1 MKTHKITTLTALL
14 IMLWNLGQ
22 AQVNYIYDANG
33 NRISRNT
40 VMLMAQS
47 ADSLPDSLGIHQI
60 EDYLKLQSDYK
71 EQLGEQTIYIYP
83 NPTQGAF
90 AVQITNMAA
99 VKNRK
104 MLLTGMNGREISR
117 KENFN
122 ELTEFDLSNYESGT
136 YILRILLGDKQTT
149 WKIVKQ

>member
-1 MKTHKITTLTALL
+1 METHKITTLIALF
-14 IMLWNLGQ
+14 IMLWHLGQ
-22 AQVNYIYDANG
+22 AQVSYTYDDNG

-40 VMLMAQS
+40 VVLMVQP
-47 ADSLPDSLGIHQI
+47 ADSLPDSLGINQI

-71 EQLGEQTIYIYP
+71 EQLGEQSITIYP
-83 NPTQGAF
+83 NPTHGAF

-99 VKNRK
+99 VKTRK

-149 WKIVKQ
+149 WKIVKR